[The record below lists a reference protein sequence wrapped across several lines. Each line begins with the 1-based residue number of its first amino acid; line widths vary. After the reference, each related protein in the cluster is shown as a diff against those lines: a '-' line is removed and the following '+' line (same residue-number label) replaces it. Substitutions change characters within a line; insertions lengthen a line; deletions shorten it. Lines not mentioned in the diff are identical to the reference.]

1 MLLSKVKYSLGGYT
15 LKSEIILE
23 LSLLSITNGPKI
35 TKFSVV
41 KFLSTILLFY
51 VFARLGGML
60 TLFELFYFC
69 GAMTLTVKLTLPC

>member
-1 MLLSKVKYSLGGYT
+1 VLLSKVKYLLAGYT
-15 LKSEIILE
+15 LKSEIISE
-23 LSLLSITNGPKI
+23 FSLLSTTNGPKI

-41 KFLSTILLFY
+41 EFVSTILLFY

-60 TLFELFYFC
+60 ELFYFC